1 MTTKVVIDEY
11 YLFQY
16 SLLLNAPS
24 APSDAD
30 GATARGGAFV
40 AFVFSSR
47 KNVFSRKVSTVNL
60 KGTVR
65 RKNETRQKKRFL
77 FVQYALCHLATSI
90 TDPLGATL
98 YLAPQP
104 GSPSGVKSAGDGRF
118 VSTTLCHDFPP
129 GGGGSAAST

>member
-47 KNVFSRKVSTVNL
+47 KNVFSRKVSTVRL
-60 KGTVR
+60 PYVGQTP
-65 RKNETRQKKRFL
+65 TRQKKHLL

>member
-1 MTTKVVIDEY
+1 VTTKVVIDEY

-47 KNVFSRKVSTVNL
+47 KNVFS
-60 KGTVR
+60 R

>member
-16 SLLLNAPS
+16 SLLLS

-30 GATARGGAFV
+30 GATARGGAFGAFV

-47 KNVFSRKVSTVNL
+47 KNVFSRKVSTVRL
-60 KGTVR
+60 PYVGQTP
-65 RKNETRQKKRFL
+65 TRQKKHLL

-98 YLAPQP
+98 YLAPHP

>member
-47 KNVFSRKVSTVNL
+47 KNVFSRKVSTV
-60 KGTVR
+60 R

-77 FVQYALCHLATSI
+77 FVLYALCHLATSI

>member
-1 MTTKVVIDEY
+1 MTTEVVIDEY

-47 KNVFSRKVSTVNL
+47 KNVFSRNR

-65 RKNETRQKKRFL
+65 CKNETRQKKRFL

>member
-47 KNVFSRKVSTVNL
+47 KNVFSRKVSTV
-60 KGTVR
+60 R

-77 FVQYALCHLATSI
+77 FVQYSLCHLATSI

>member
-16 SLLLNAPS
+16 SLLPNAPS

-47 KNVFSRKVSTVNL
+47 KNVFSRLQVSKV
-60 KGTVR
+60 TVR
-65 RKNETRQKKRFL
+65 RKNETRQKKHLL

>member
-47 KNVFSRKVSTVNL
+47 KNVFSRKVS
-60 KGTVR
+60 TVR

>member
-47 KNVFSRKVSTVNL
+47 KNVFSRKVSTVMVI
-60 KGTVR
+60 TVR

>member
-47 KNVFSRKVSTVNL
+47 KNVFSRKVST

>member
-16 SLLLNAPS
+16 SLLLS

-47 KNVFSRKVSTVNL
+47 KNVFSRKVSTVRVPY
-60 KGTVR
+60 GDIH
-65 RKNETRQKKRFL
+65 ETRQKKRFL

-98 YLAPQP
+98 YLAPHP

>member
-47 KNVFSRKVSTVNL
+47 KNVFSRKVST
-60 KGTVR
+60 
-65 RKNETRQKKRFL
+65 
-77 FVQYALCHLATSI
+77 VQYALCHLATSI